1 LEVVNDETMLA
12 MSNPEPMPCEDTTV
26 LGTVA
31 GVADAV
37 LGDDAEVEDAMGVLM
52 SLFYR
57 QWVRVL

>member
-1 LEVVNDETMLA
+1 MLA
-12 MSNPEPMPCEDTTV
+12 MSKPEPMPCEDTTV

-31 GVADAV
+31 GVAAAV
-37 LGDDAEVEDAMGVLM
+37 LGDDAAEVEDAMGVLM